1 MHQKDL
7 VQLRGR
13 PAQGLLAAFL
23 QPKIVAMSG
32 IPAAARFLGQCVL
45 GGLAAAFVA
54 VAIKP
59 ELLGARSTAS
69 SPVAPGPAS
78 YADAVAATAP
88 AVVNIYTTRR
98 ASAAPWLD
106 FGEAQHGYPTE
117 SAANSPQRIED
128 SLGSGVL
135 LAEGY
140 LLTNEHVISEAQ
152 SIHVALN
159 DGRVT
164 EAALV
169 GTDPDTDLA
178 LLQVELDGLPY
189 IQLGRSDT
197 IRIGDVVLAIGNPF
211 GIGQTVTQGIV
222 SATGR
227 SQLGLSLFENF
238 IQTDASINPG
248 NSGGALINTRGELIG
263 INTAMFSRDDSEGIG
278 FAIPVNLARGV
289 MQQLI
294 ENGRVLRGWLGV
306 DARDLRQDGIPDHAA
321 MEGVLVTHVFPDGPA
336 SLAGLRA
343 GDIVRQVNARPVN
356 SWQELLNEVA
366 RVPPGTSVQVR
377 ATRAGEEFEVVATV
391 AERPALPG
399 RKS

>member
-1 MHQKDL
+1 MTR
-7 VQLRGR
+7 V
-13 PAQGLLAAFL
+13 
-23 QPKIVAMSG
+23 
-32 IPAAARFLGQCVL
+32 PAALRFLGQSVVA
-45 GGLAAAFVA
+45 GLAAAFVA
-54 VAIKP
+54 VALEP
-59 ELLGARSTAS
+59 ELLRSRLDAAVAQS
-69 SPVAPGPAS
+69 APGVAS
-78 YADAVAATAP
+78 YAEAVAATAP

-98 ASAAPWLD
+98 VSTAPWLD
-106 FGEAQHGYPTE
+106 FGEQPRGYPNE
-117 SAANSPQRIED
+117 SGGTAPQRIED

-135 LAEGY
+135 VSDGY
-140 LLTNEHVISEAQ
+140 VLTNEHVISDAQ

-178 LLQVELDGLPY
+178 LLQLELERLPE
-189 IQLGRSDT
+189 IQLGRSDSV
-197 IRIGDVVLAIGNPF
+197 RIGDVVLAIGNPF

-248 NSGGALINTRGELIG
+248 NSGGALINTRGELVG

-294 ENGRVLRGWLGV
+294 ENGRVMRGWLGV
-306 DARDLRQDGIPDHAA
+306 DARDLRQ
-321 MEGVLVTHVFPDGPA
+321 EGLLEPPRWKACSSRTCFPTGRRR
-336 SLAGLRA
+336 SRA
-343 GDIVRQVNARPVN
+343 CAR
-356 SWQELLNEVA
+356 E
-366 RVPPGTSVQVR
+366 TSSR
-377 ATRAGEEFEVVATV
+377 R
-391 AERPALPG
+391 
-399 RKS
+399 

>member
-1 MHQKDL
+1 MDTMIRL
-7 VQLRGR
+7 
-13 PAQGLLAAFL
+13 
-23 QPKIVAMSG
+23 
-32 IPAAARFLGQCVL
+32 PAALRFLAQSVVA
-45 GGLAAAFVA
+45 GLAAAFVA
-54 VAIKP
+54 VALDP
-59 ELLGARSTAS
+59 DLLRNRLDAATAQPS
-69 SPVAPGPAS
+69 AGVAS
-78 YADAVAATAP
+78 YAEAVAATAP

-98 ASAAPWLD
+98 VSAAPWLD
-106 FGEAQHGYPTE
+106 FGEQPRGYPNDGG
-117 SAANSPQRIED
+117 AATPPRIED

-135 LAEGY
+135 VNEGY
-140 LLTNEHVISEAQ
+140 VLTNEHVISDAQ

-178 LLQVELDGLPY
+178 LLQLELESLPE
-189 IQLGRSDT
+189 IHLGRSDSV
-197 IRIGDVVLAIGNPF
+197 RIGDVVLAIGNPF

-248 NSGGALINTRGELIG
+248 NSGGALINTRGELVG

-294 ENGRVLRGWLGV
+294 ENGRVMRGWLGV
-306 DARDLRQDGIPDHAA
+306 DARALRQDGMPEHAT
-321 MEGVLVTHVFPDGPA
+321 MEGVLVTHVFPNGPA

-343 GDIVRQVNARPVN
+343 GDIVTQVNAKPVN

-366 RVPPGTSVQVR
+366 RVQPGTAVQVR
-377 ATRAGEEFEVVATV
+377 ATRAGEDFEVVATV
-391 AERPALPG
+391 VERPLRL
-399 RKS
+399 RKPS

>member
-1 MHQKDL
+1 METMTRL
-7 VQLRGR
+7 
-13 PAQGLLAAFL
+13 
-23 QPKIVAMSG
+23 
-32 IPAAARFLGQCVL
+32 PAALRFLGQSVVA
-45 GGLAAAFVA
+45 GLAVAFIA
-54 VAIKP
+54 VALDP
-59 ELLGARSTAS
+59 ELLRNRLDASTGQ
-69 SPVAPGPAS
+69 PGPGVAS
-78 YADAVAATAP
+78 YAEAVAATAP

-106 FGEAQHGYPTE
+106 FGEQPRSYPNE
-117 SAANSPQRIED
+117 SGSSAPPRIED

-135 LAEGY
+135 VSGGY
-140 LLTNEHVISEAQ
+140 VLTNEHVISEAQ

-164 EAALV
+164 EATLV

-178 LLQVELDGLPY
+178 LLQLELDRLPE
-189 IQLGRSDT
+189 IQLGRSDGV
-197 IRIGDVVLAIGNPF
+197 RIGDVVLAIGNPF

-248 NSGGALINTRGELIG
+248 NSGGALINTRGELVG

-294 ENGRVLRGWLGV
+294 ENGRVMRGWLGV
-306 DARDLRQDGIPDHAA
+306 DARDLRQEGLPERAA
-321 MEGVLVTHVFPDGPA
+321 MEGVLVTHVFPNGPA

-343 GDIVRQVNARPVN
+343 GDIVTQVNAQPVN

-366 RVPPGTSVQVR
+366 RVPPGTAVQVR
-377 ATRAGEEFEVVATV
+377 ATRAGADFEVVATV
-391 AERPALPG
+391 VERPLRQ
-399 RKS
+399 RKPS